1 MKDDGPERPAPALSI
16 VVAAWNGWEALR
28 GCLESLHGQAAAAG
42 AELIVAR
49 NFDGGA
55 GAELARRF
63 PRVLDLPLA
72 PETTVPL
79 LRAAGAAR
87 ARGSAVAL
95 LEDACTVAAG
105 WCEAMLGAHRLP
117 HAAVGGP
124 VDYWSEATPLDWAV
138 YLYDYGAFAPPC
150 AAGTTRALSGLNFS
164 CKRAALERF
173 GDSARDGIHEATIQ
187 AALLGRGDSL
197 YLEPG
202 ALVVHRKHY
211 DGPAARRH
219 AFHLAR
225 SYAARRVAGAGWPVR
240 LGRFATTLVLPLV
253 LLARVVR
260 QSAGRPRL
268 RRALRPASGWLLVLL
283 VAQSLGEAAGYLAGE
298 GKSGK
303 EWR

>member
-1 MKDDGPERPAPALSI
+1 MR
-16 VVAAWNGWEALR
+16 
-28 GCLESLHGQAAAAG
+28 
-42 AELIVAR
+42 
-49 NFDGGA
+49 
-55 GAELARRF
+55 
-63 PRVLDLPLA
+63 
-72 PETTVPL
+72 
-79 LRAAGAAR
+79 
-87 ARGSAVAL
+87 
-95 LEDACTVAAG
+95 
-105 WCEAMLGAHRLP
+105 AHRLP

-124 VDYWSEATPLDWAV
+124 VDNWSDATSLDWAV

-164 CKRAALERF
+164 CKRAALDRLGGTFE
-173 GDSARDGIHEATIQ
+173 DGLHEATIQ

-202 ALVVHRKHY
+202 ALVIHRKHY

-225 SYAARRVAGAGWPVR
+225 GYAARRVAGAGPLTR

-268 RRALRPASGWLLVLL
+268 RRALGPASGWLVVLL
-283 VAQSLGEAAGYLAGE
+283 VAQSLGEAAGYLGGAGRSAE
-298 GKSGK
+298 